1 MGACAARS
9 PIAACSRAEDPL
21 KKDFFPKG
29 AIASFAGM
37 IAFYLMVWFALYFVM
52 VSRG

>member
-1 MGACAARS
+1 M
-9 PIAACSRAEDPL
+9 

-29 AIASFAGM
+29 AIASFAVM
-37 IAFYLMVWFALYFVM
+37 IAFYLALWSVLYFVM